1 MDKKGIFGGIIGE
14 INARWLQALN
24 GLLATVEDRGEVMD
38 EKELIYD
45 WNVID
50 YGVTRDPSN
59 HPHEL
64 WFDDETLRDLSLIHI

>member
-1 MDKKGIFGGIIGE
+1 MDKKGIFGSIIGE

-45 WNVID
+45 WN
-50 YGVTRDPSN
+50 
-59 HPHEL
+59 
-64 WFDDETLRDLSLIHI
+64 LSLIHI